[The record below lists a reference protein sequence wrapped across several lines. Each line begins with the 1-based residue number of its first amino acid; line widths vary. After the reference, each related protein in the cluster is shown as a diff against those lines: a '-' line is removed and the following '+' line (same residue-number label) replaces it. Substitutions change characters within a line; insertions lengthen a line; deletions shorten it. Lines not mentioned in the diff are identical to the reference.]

1 MGDCSHIR
9 NRGETKAT
17 IMVGN
22 APVIAVQ
29 FATGPIANGTE
40 VPSLKRCIWANAS
53 VTNSIF
59 GHFAKAV
66 PLIFFYSLVVH
77 ILLFLVQFMT
87 QTGLQA
93 K

>member
-1 MGDCSHIR
+1 
-9 NRGETKAT
+9 
-17 IMVGN
+17 MVGN

-29 FATGPIANGTE
+29 FATRPIANGAE

-66 PLIFFYSLVVH
+66 PLIIFLFFGGTYFAFFGPVH
-77 ILLFLVQFMT
+77 DTDRTAGQVMRQNT
-87 QTGLQA
+87 V
-93 K
+93 